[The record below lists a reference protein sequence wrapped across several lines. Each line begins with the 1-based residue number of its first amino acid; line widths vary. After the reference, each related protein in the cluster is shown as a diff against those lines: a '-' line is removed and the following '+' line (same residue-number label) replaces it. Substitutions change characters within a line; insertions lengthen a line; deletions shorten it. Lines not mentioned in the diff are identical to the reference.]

1 MAESGTHRLIFL
13 FFSEPPERDAVIH
26 ALETF
31 PKTQNAYLGTCDEHS
46 DQAAMWTRNPT
57 GKLPRGR
64 LALEFSDSGIDWQ
77 RAVDVAKQL
86 GAEVHWCKGTT
97 PLTPP
102 MRSGETFSGTIQL
115 CCFERPEGLSDEAL
129 EHIWFQEHV
138 QVALDT
144 QNTLGYR
151 QNRVLRSSHDRLDGI
166 VEEHFPIEAAN
177 SLTAFFANGDDEAK
191 MMSNIHVLTESSER
205 VLDLERSSVIHMTE
219 HRLR

>member
-1 MAESGTHRLIFL
+1 MAEPDTHRLIFL
-13 FFSEPPERDAVIH
+13 FFSEPVERESGLH
-26 ALETF
+26 ALEAF
-31 PKTQNAYLGTCDEHS
+31 PEAQNGYLGTCDTHS
-46 DQAAMWTRNPT
+46 NQATMWTRNPT
-57 GKLPRGR
+57 GKLPSGR
-64 LALEFSDSGIDWQ
+64 LALEFSDAAIDWQ
-77 RAVDVAKQL
+77 CAVSVAKQL

-102 MRSGETFSGTIQL
+102 LQSGETFSGTIQL
-115 CCFERPEGLSDEAL
+115 CCFERRKGLSDEAL

-138 QVALDT
+138 HVALDT

-177 SLTAFFANGDDEAK
+177 SLTAFFADGEDEAK

-205 VLDLERSSVIHMTE
+205 VLNLERSSVIHMTE

>member
-1 MAESGTHRLIFL
+1 MAEACTHRLIFL
-13 FFSEPPERDAVIH
+13 FFSEAPKRDSVMH
-26 ALETF
+26 TLESF
-31 PKTQNAYLGTCDEHS
+31 PTAQNAYLGTCDAHS

-57 GKLPRGR
+57 GKLPLGR
-64 LALEFSDSGIDWQ
+64 LALEFSETAVDLQ

-97 PLTPP
+97 PLAPP
-102 MRSGETFSGTIQL
+102 LNSGETFSGTIQL
-115 CCFERPEGLSDEAL
+115 CCFERREGLSNAAL
-129 EHIWFQEHV
+129 EQIWFTEHV
-138 QVALDT
+138 QVAIDT

-151 QNRVLRSSHDRLDGI
+151 QNLVLRSSHERLDGI

-177 SLTAFFANGDDEAK
+177 SLTAFFADGDDEAK

>member
-1 MAESGTHRLIFL
+1 MAEPDTHRLIFL
-13 FFSEPPERDAVIH
+13 FFSEPVERESGLH
-26 ALETF
+26 ALEAF
-31 PKTQNAYLGTCDEHS
+31 PEAQNGYLGTCDTHS
-46 DQAAMWTRNPT
+46 NQAAMWTRNPT
-57 GKLPRGR
+57 GKLPSGR
-64 LALEFSDSGIDWQ
+64 LALEFSDAAIDWQ
-77 RAVDVAKQL
+77 CAVGVAKQL

-102 MRSGETFSGTIQL
+102 LQSGETFSGTIQL
-115 CCFERPEGLSDEAL
+115 CCFERRKGLSDEAL
-129 EHIWFQEHV
+129 QHIWFQEHV
-138 QVALDT
+138 HVALDT

-177 SLTAFFANGDDEAK
+177 SLAAFFADGDDEAK